1 MKKYLITLIPV
12 VFLGWQQRSALEP
25 ITGLG
30 AEWETVDVIKPQE
43 SQLKAQ
49 SLATNILSSYHYRKI
64 PLNDSTSSAIFDK
77 YLSSIDNGKLYFL
90 KEDIDKFEQ
99 YRYAF
104 DDFIKQNNI
113 DVPFDMYN
121 LFRQRY
127 KERSEYIQQLLAS
140 GEGFD
145 FSIDESLNT
154 DRENAKW
161 AANLDELNDTWRK
174 YIKSEALDLKLA
186 GKADTAVIS
195 TLQTRYKTRDRAL
208 ARIRSEHVF
217 QTYYNSYS
225 EMYDPHTNY
234 MSPSTADRFNQDM
247 SQSLEGIGAVLRED
261 NNYIKIVEVV
271 PGGPAYKGNQLKKDD
286 RIIGVA
292 QGDDGKI
299 VDIVGWFVDDAVKL
313 IKGPK
318 GTVVRLQVLPADAL
332 AGTPP
337 VELRIVREK
346 VKLEEQRSKKEV
358 IKIKNGKTEK
368 KLGVISIPLFYRDF
382 GGAQS
387 REKEFNSTTRDVK
400 RQIEELKAEKVEG
413 LIIDLRNNGGGSLT
427 EAISLTGLFINKGP
441 VVQVKSSTGEIDVES
456 DNDPTIAYDGP
467 LLVMVNR
474 FSASASEIFAA
485 AIQDYKRGVIVGEN
499 TFGKGTVQ
507 QLLDLNQMVPR
518 EKSGL
523 GGLKI
528 TTAKFYRI
536 NGSSTQIKGVMP
548 DIELPTAFKA
558 NEYGEASEKTALP
571 WDQIAT
577 ASYEPVNALN
587 ATVVESLKEQHKA
600 RLKSDEDLKK
610 MVANLEAF
618 KKARDNKMV
627 SLQESVRKKE
637 REEAEKKRE
646 ALNQIG
652 TEAEP
657 DDEEEA
663 SAEAVAKKVKKD
675 VYLMES
681 GRILSDFITQ
691 TVQPTI
697 AKGKKK

>member
-25 ITGLG
+25 IAGLG
-30 AEWETVDVIKPQE
+30 AEWETVDAIKPQE

-64 PLNDSTSSAIFDK
+64 PLNDSTSSTIFDR

-90 KEDIDKFEQ
+90 QEDIDKFEQ
-99 YRYAF
+99 YRYSF

-113 DVPFDMYN
+113 NVPFEMYN

-127 KERSEYIQQLLAS
+127 KERSEYIQELLAS
-140 GEGFD
+140 GKGFD
-145 FSIDESLNT
+145 YSIDESLNT
-154 DRENAKW
+154 DREKAKW
-161 AANLDELNDTWRK
+161 AANVDELNDTWRK

-186 GKADTAVIS
+186 GKADTSVVS

-208 ARIRSEHVF
+208 ARIKSEHVF
-217 QTYYNSYS
+217 QTYYNAYS
-225 EMYDPHTNY
+225 EIYDPHTNY

-261 NNYIKIVEVV
+261 NIYIKIVDVV
-271 PGGPAYKGNQLKKDD
+271 PGGPAYKGKQLKKDD

-337 VELRIVREK
+337 LELRIVREK

-358 IKIKNGKTEK
+358 ITIKNGKTEK
-368 KLGVISIPLFYRDF
+368 RLGVISIPLFYRDF

-427 EAISLTGLFINKGP
+427 EAISLTGLFISKGP
-441 VVQVKSSTGEIDVES
+441 VVQVKSSSGEIDVES
-456 DNDPTIAYDGP
+456 DNDASIAYDGP
-467 LLVMVNR
+467 LVVMVNR

-507 QLLDLNQMVPR
+507 QLLDLNQMIPK
-518 EKSGL
+518 EASQL

-536 NGSSTQIKGVMP
+536 NGSSTQIKGVVP

-558 NEYGEASEKTALP
+558 HEYGEAAEKTALP

-577 ASYEPVNALN
+577 ANFEPVNALN
-587 ATVVESLKEQHKA
+587 PTLLQTLNSQHKV
-600 RLKSDEDLKK
+600 RLNSDEDLKK
-610 MVANLEAF
+610 MVVNLEAF

-652 TEAEP
+652 TEAELDD
-657 DDEEEA
+657 DDET

-675 VYLMES
+675 VYLTEA
-681 GRILSDFITQ
+681 GRILSDLINE
-691 TVQPTI
+691 TVKPTI